1 MFSDCMGNLCTYY
14 PTRNEAREISA
25 PIIPHGMKHGKSE
38 MAKSMQNVV
47 AKDSNANIVTE
58 NEKLLTEE
66 NA

>member
-1 MFSDCMGNLCTYY
+1 MI
-14 PTRNEAREISA
+14 AWEISA

-66 NA
+66 NAWDNGHVDT